1 MLVSF
6 TDLINQ
12 DILELYN
19 SQNIRLELIIF
30 NIVVVF
36 LLSLVILWT
45 YKKSYQTTVYNRS
58 FAIGLPIIAMVTS
71 VIIIS
76 VASNIIL
83 SLGMVGALSIV
94 RFRTALKNPFDTVFM
109 FWAVGLGITVGAG
122 LIIVALISTI
132 FISAAI
138 FGLIALEVFVSSYF
152 LIIRT
157 DSTKDEEAI
166 LEQVGYIYGKFT
178 LKNKTVKDHSMD
190 LTFEVRSKQ
199 DKSLMVNKIKEIDSV
214 KSVIL
219 LSHNGDYISE

>member
-1 MLVSF
+1 MLISF

-12 DILELYN
+12 DILDLYN
-19 SQNIRLELIIF
+19 QQNVSIEAIVF
-30 NIVVVF
+30 NIIVVF
-36 LLSLVILWT
+36 LLSLIILFT

-58 FAIGLPIIAMVTS
+58 FAVSLPITAMVTS
-71 VIIIS
+71 VIIVS

-122 LIIVALISTI
+122 LVLVAFISTVI
-132 FISAAI
+132 IASTVFL
-138 FGLIALEVFVSSYF
+138 LIGMEVFVSSYF
-152 LIIRT
+152 LIIRA
-157 DSTKDEEAI
+157 DSTDEEMNI
-166 LEQVGYIYGKFT
+166 LDEVRIIYGRFT
-178 LKNKTVKDHSMD
+178 LKNKTVKDNSLD
-190 LTFEVRSKQ
+190 LTLEVRSKE
-199 DKSLMVNKIKEIDSV
+199 DKSILINKLKEIKSV